1 MEITFE
7 LEDSDI
13 ECVFTP
19 DFRMSKNTA
28 DHSSVSWRLSG
39 RGTPINVGILCPE
52 FSDEES
58 TDSTFFSGTDM

>member
-19 DFRMSKNTA
+19 DFRVQANTTDQTA
-28 DHSSVSWRLSG
+28 VSWRLSNRRASG
-39 RGTPINVGILCPE
+39 DVVVLCPE
-52 FSDEES
+52 FSDEVSIHPS
-58 TDSTFFSGTDM
+58 TSCGEDV